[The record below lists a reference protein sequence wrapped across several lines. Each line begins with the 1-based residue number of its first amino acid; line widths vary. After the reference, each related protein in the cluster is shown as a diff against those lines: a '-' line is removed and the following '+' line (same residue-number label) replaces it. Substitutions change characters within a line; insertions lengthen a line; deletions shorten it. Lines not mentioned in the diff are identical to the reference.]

1 MNDAFSLPTD
11 AVLFAVR
18 SRLQRLLG
26 EGAHVGL
33 QAEMA
38 SLRWALAVRCLREL
52 RPGARLR
59 HVRSPATHLCFEVL
73 GLHPGAAPVMPPEV
87 FAQRQEVLRVELPRP
102 AGALEDGP
110 LLEALTA
117 PAEDGPAALLEAT
130 VEERTAQLRLA
141 RDQAEA
147 ATRAKSLFLAN
158 MSHEIRTPMNAIL
171 GLSHL
176 ALRTELSPRQR
187 DYLTKIHASGTAMLG
202 ILNDILDVSKVEAGR
217 MTLEQVP
224 FRLDAVLDTVA
235 TVVGHAAYAKGLELV
250 VRVEPDVPQRLV
262 GDPLRLGQVLTNLV
276 SNAVKFTP
284 RGEVG
289 VTVTLRKQEGR
300 DVTLALS
307 VTDTGIGM
315 TPEQQARV
323 FQPFTQ
329 ADSSTTRQYG
339 GTGLGLSITAHL
351 VELMRGR
358 VKVDSQ
364 PGKGS
369 CFTAT
374 VVLERDPSA
383 EPVGGGLQLT
393 RKVRALV
400 VDDVSSAR
408 RALAAQLQGLV
419 REVETAGS
427 GEDALARVSEAAA
440 RGQPYDVVFMDWR
453 MPGIDG
459 LEATTRMR
467 SARAAPESTRVV
479 LVTALSRDEGLSHA
493 TEVGVDLVLQ
503 KPVNRST
510 LTDTLMG
517 FFGLPSDL
525 ARRQPK
531 LDQADQPLRAL
542 RALLVEDNDINRQI
556 ATELLGSAGAVVVS
570 ATHGEEACRLLED
583 GPDPAPFDVVLMDL
597 QMPVMDGYEATR
609 RLRAQPRFQ
618 SLPILAMTAHAQ
630 DDELERCLRLGMRDR
645 VTKPVDPPVMLKTL
659 ARFLRADAAASAP
672 PLPFPLTPGP
682 PPAPAPP
689 AVFGAQEALRRMGG
703 NPKLLADVLRRF
715 TAEHARGL
723 PDLPALPPDAQV
735 RYAHTVRGVAGLL
748 GATPLQEAAAA
759 LERALTRTGSL
770 ASCDKELRRF
780 EQLLRETVEAMQGHL
795 GPKPA

>member
-1 MNDAFSLPTD
+1 MSDAFPLPTD
-11 AVLFAVR
+11 AVLFSVR
-18 SRLQRLLG
+18 RRLLRLLG
-26 EGAHVGL
+26 VGAHEAL
-33 QAEMA
+33 HAEVM

-52 RPGARLR
+52 RPGALLR
-59 HVRSPATHLCFEVL
+59 HVPGTPSHLCFEVQ
-73 GLHPGAAPVMPPEV
+73 GLHPGAAPVMPAEV
-87 FAQRQEVLRVELPRP
+87 FVQHEQVLRVELPRP
-102 AGALEDGP
+102 AGAADDAR

-117 PAEDGPAALLEAT
+117 PAQDGPAALLEAT

-141 RDQAEA
+141 RDQAEE

-300 DVTLALS
+300 AVTLALA

-315 TPEQQARV
+315 TQEQQARV

-351 VELMRGR
+351 VELMRGH
-358 VKVDSQ
+358 VKVESQ

-369 CFTAT
+369 CFTAW
-374 VVLERDPSA
+374 VLLERDPSA
-383 EPVGGGLQLT
+383 ELVGSGLKLS

-419 REVETAGS
+419 REVDTAGS

-525 ARRQPK
+525 ARRGPQ
-531 LDQADQPLRAL
+531 LGGTEQPLLGL

-556 ATELLGSAGAVVVS
+556 ATELLTAAGADVASV
-570 ATHGEEACRLLED
+570 TQGDEACRLLES
-583 GPDPAPFDVVLMDL
+583 GPHPAPFDVVLMDL

-609 RLRAQPRFQ
+609 RLLAQPRFA

-630 DDELERCLRLGMRDR
+630 DEELERCLQLGMKDR
-645 VTKPVDPPVMLKTL
+645 VIKPVDPPVMLKTL
-659 ARFLRADAAASAP
+659 ARYVRTDARAADAPPAAA
-672 PLPFPLTPGP
+672 LTPAAAP
-682 PPAPAPP
+682 PPA
-689 AVFGAQEALRRMGG
+689 AVFSVEEALKRMGG
-703 NPKLLADVLRRF
+703 NRKLLTDVLRRF

-723 PDLPALPPDAQV
+723 PQLSQLQPDAQV

-748 GATPLQEAAAA
+748 GATPLQESAAA

-770 ASCDKELRRF
+770 ATSDKELRRY
-780 EQLLRETVEAMQGHL
+780 EQLLRETVASMQAHL
-795 GPKPA
+795 ATLPA